1 MTYRPITDI
10 WFLAR
15 AKLNGGEKYYGAY
28 LGGFPE
34 RARVLIG
41 AGRDDAVLHICG
53 GMARRYPYKG
63 GFGVKEEEEL

>member
-15 AKLNGGEKYYGAY
+15 AKLKDGKKYYGAY

-34 RARVLIG
+34 RARTLIG
-41 AGRDDAVLHICG
+41 ASRNDNVLHVCG
-53 GMARRYPYKG
+53 GIYI
-63 GFGVKEEEEL
+63 KEALEITTKH